1 MSLSAAI
8 LIAVCAQAAPPQ
20 PQYPPATVALA
31 TTFADGRV
39 QYELVTAKPAWW
51 WGPAAPRISAWTAP
65 EGTTPF
71 RALKIA
77 RRLVGSDVEVAVSL
91 LRGPLMSDEQLVKR
105 VTISKGARVTVQELA
120 SYGFAPVVL
129 SLADAVPMT
138 PFLPSVV
145 SVSPEL
151 EISQV
156 DTLAAPYPGYRVRLR
171 NLSSKAVAT
180 FHMRAYGRPEKSL
193 STVKAGNHGR
203 PAMPAGEEYT
213 FDVNLTGASPL
224 GDGSVSPTPLDVIEI
239 DSVVWAD
246 GTTTGPQVNA
256 AATVIPTDAGQRLMF
271 ERALDILRQ
280 VSASPSSGQDRLVEI
295 RRRFETLP
303 IDADRLPAT
312 QRAMRATRGVL
323 IADLTRFENDRSIL
337 HDDGTVRQWIAYT
350 IARYEDWLKRLST
363 V

>member
-1 MSLSAAI
+1 MVIAL
-8 LIAVCAQAAPPQ
+8 LIALSVQGAQPQ
-20 PQYPPATVALA
+20 PAYPPATVALA
-31 TTFADGRV
+31 TSFADGRV
-39 QYELVTAKPAWW
+39 QYELVSPKPAWW
-51 WGPAAPRISAWTAP
+51 WGSAVPRISTWTAP
-65 EGTTPF
+65 EGATPF

-77 RRLVGSDVEVAVSL
+77 RRLVGNEVEVAVSL
-91 LRGPLMSDEQLVKR
+91 LRGPGMSDEQPIKVMTIARGTR
-105 VTISKGARVTVQELA
+105 VAVPELS
-120 SYGFAPVVL
+120 SYGFQPIVL

-145 SVSPEL
+145 SVSPEI

-156 DTLAAPYPGYRVRLR
+156 DTLSAPYPGYRVRLR
-171 NLSSKAVAT
+171 NLASKTIAT
-180 FHMRAYGRPEKSL
+180 FHMRAYGRPEKSM
-193 STVKAGNHGR
+193 STVKAGDHGR
-203 PAMPAGEEYT
+203 PAMAPGGEYT

-256 AATVIPTDAGQRLMF
+256 AATAIPNDAGQRLMF
-271 ERALDILRQ
+271 ERALDILRE
-280 VSASPSSGQDRLVEI
+280 VSTSPSSGQERLVEI
-295 RRRFETLP
+295 RRRFQALP

-312 QRAMRATRGVL
+312 QMAMRAIRGVL
-323 IADLTRFENDRSIL
+323 IADLTRFENERSVLRDDR
-337 HDDGTVRQWIAYT
+337 TVARWIAYT